1 MDTLNNQ
8 RVEFWE
14 RWHGDQSS
22 NLFKDTI
29 ACLNGLL
36 ARRSFKNPRSFLL
49 SSSTIVCIW
58 DSSQTI
64 WFIQWFIGIYNNHYK
79 DAYYG
84 WDDHQPYSEYW
95 PWLIWQLWIVIPF
108 RWSIDYPGGH
118 VGFAS
123 LDCPI
128 SWDWSLGKVSATATL
143 SRNDLSSLM
152 EQWGEPLTPS
162 LIVFQ

>member
-8 RVEFWE
+8 RVEFWG

-36 ARRSFKNPRSFLL
+36 ARRSFKNPRSFWL

-108 RWSIDYPGGH
+108 RWSIDGTNSHRLSWRPRGFCFPGLSDQLGL
-118 VGFAS
+118 VARQGQRDRNLVS
-123 LDCPI
+123 K
-128 SWDWSLGKVSATATL
+128 WS
-143 SRNDLSSLM
+143 
-152 EQWGEPLTPS
+152 
-162 LIVFQ
+162 